1 MIEYLNAHADHE
13 GMPDPLMAMVAINV
27 IRTPDGSPVPMLV
40 PNIVVRP
47 DHPENF
53 DKVDLTTALSM
64 ALGEVLYARG
74 VDEGKQQELE
84 TAFNEVA
91 ANMRIG
97 YHVAKIGDEQ

>member
-1 MIEYLNAHADHE
+1 MIEYLNEHAAQED
-13 GMPDPLMAMVAINV
+13 MPDPLMAMVAINV
-27 IRTPDGSPVPMLV
+27 IRTPEGAPVPMLV

-74 VDEGKQQELE
+74 VDEGKQQDLE

-91 ANMRIG
+91 KNMRIG
-97 YHVAKIGDEQ
+97 YHVAKIGDEE

>member
-1 MIEYLNAHADHE
+1 MIEYVNAPGVQED
-13 GMPDPLMAMVAINV
+13 MPDKLMAMVGINAV
-27 IRTPDGSPVPMLV
+27 RTPDGSPIPMLV
-40 PNIVVRP
+40 PSIMVQP

-53 DKVDLTTALSM
+53 DYEDLTTALSM

-74 VDEGKQQELE
+74 VDEGKQQDLE

-91 ANMRIG
+91 KNMRIG